1 MPQAREGR
9 VVLAQFLVPV
19 CHRPPA
25 FWKLCTRLSLETKPA
40 GGFWSREEA
49 PNHASVHAGAAP
61 RKEPGMG
68 FAIED
73 LNALDLKTLKGLV
86 KLKED
91 KSLARLEARRR
102 QLTAELD
109 KVEGEIDKYF
119 RRNPGARRLARLL
132 DEGGGATRT
141 TRRGARRK
149 RRPRGWVGEQVAGI
163 MKGARKPMSP
173 ADVRSA
179 IVDKHPQEDTPNLYL
194 AVFQQLNRGAQYKKG
209 KDGWVLKS

>member
-1 MPQAREGR
+1 
-9 VVLAQFLVPV
+9 
-19 CHRPPA
+19 
-25 FWKLCTRLSLETKPA
+25 
-40 GGFWSREEA
+40 
-49 PNHASVHAGAAP
+49 
-61 RKEPGMG
+61 MG

-119 RRNPGARRLARLL
+119 RRNPGARRLAKLL
-132 DEGGGATRT
+132 DEGGGPTRVDG
-141 TRRGARRK
+141 RRSGRRK
-149 RRPRGWVGEQVAGI
+149 RRPRGWVGEQVAI
-163 MKGARKPMSP
+163 VMKGARKPMSP

-194 AVFQQLNRGAQYKKG
+194 AVFQQLNRGSQYKKG
-209 KDGWVLKS
+209 KDGWTLKS